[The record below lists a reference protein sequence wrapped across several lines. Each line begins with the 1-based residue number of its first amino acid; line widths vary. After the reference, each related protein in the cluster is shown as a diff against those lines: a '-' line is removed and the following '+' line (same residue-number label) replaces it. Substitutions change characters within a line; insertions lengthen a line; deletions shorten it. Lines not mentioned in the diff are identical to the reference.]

1 MSAQDPSSAPILV
14 LANRILAHERVLDA
28 FGHISMRHPQRPNHF
43 LLSCSRAPELVV
55 QEDILE
61 FDCDSQPVAKPYNA
75 LYIERFI
82 HGEIYRARPDVHAIC
97 HHHAAAVMPFCI
109 AGVPLKPVYQHGAML
124 GTEVPLWNSQDEF
137 GDTNLLITNVEQGA
151 SLARGLG
158 VNWVVLMRNHGATV
172 VGTNVT
178 ELVFRAVTSCMNA
191 DFQLAASSLGN
202 VEGLTPGETARSGK
216 VSPAAMER
224 AWAYW
229 ASRVPAPASAV
240 ANS

>member
-1 MSAQDPSSAPILV
+1 M
-14 LANRILAHERVLDA
+14 
-28 FGHISMRHPQRPNHF
+28 
-43 LLSCSRAPELVV
+43 

-61 FDCDSQPVAKPYNA
+61 FDCDSEPVTKPNNA

-82 HGEIYRARPDVHAIC
+82 HGEIYRARPDIHAVC

-109 AGVPLKPVYQHGAML
+109 AGVALKPVYQHGAML
-124 GTEVPLWNSQDEF
+124 GTEVPFWNSQDEF
-137 GDTNLLITNVEQGA
+137 GDTNLLITNVKQGA

-178 ELVFRAVTSCMNA
+178 ELVFRSVTSCMNA
-191 DFQLAASSLGN
+191 DFQLAASSLGT

-229 ASRVPAPASAV
+229 ASRVPASASPV
-240 ANS
+240 AES